1 MTFQYTSPVTSHSA
15 VGVVRPS
22 MCVLDDSTLGTTETI
37 ILTLGVGEVYAV
49 APSKRTQKSLH
60 RVANFRPPSHEEILR
75 ESCGA

>member
-49 APSKRTQKSLH
+49 APSKRTQETKNRLTGGG
-60 RVANFRPPSHEEILR
+60 RFPSSPHETIL
-75 ESCGA
+75 